1 MNMADQNLFV
11 GVDVGGTNVKLGIV
25 DTQGTVRF
33 QTSFPTRQELGPGH
47 MVEQTGLTLEAVL
60 RDHEAWKPH
69 LCGVGLG
76 TPGTMDIPRGLILE
90 PPNMPGWRHFP
101 IRDALAQRLNLP
113 VTYANDANAAAFGE
127 FWVGSGRD
135 VASMVFFTLGT
146 GVGGGI
152 IIDNHLV
159 VGANSLGGEVG
170 HLTIDCSSQARIC
183 SCGRPGHLEAYAS
196 ATALVARAR
205 DQLNANGSSLLAPLT
220 AETLTARAI
229 HQAAEQGDRLALHL
243 IDETADYLAR
253 GIGAIC
259 HLLDPH
265 AFMLGGAMT
274 FGRRENPIGLR
285 FLTRL
290 QERVRDCVFP
300 SIAENLIID
309 YATLGGDAGFV
320 GAAGLAYQAHQ
331 KT

>member
-1 MNMADQNLFV
+1 MAEQDLFV
-11 GVDVGGTNVKLGIV
+11 GVDVGGTNVKFGIV
-25 DTQGTVRF
+25 NDQGDILF
-33 QTSFPTRQELGPGH
+33 KSSFPTCQELGPGY
-47 MVEQTGLTLEAVL
+47 MVEQTGRALESVISEHKNWRPNL
-60 RDHEAWKPH
+60 R
-69 LCGVGLG
+69 GVGLG
-76 TPGTMDIPRGLILE
+76 TPGTMDIPLGMILE
-90 PPNMPGWRHFP
+90 PPNMPAWRHFP
-101 IRDALAQRLNLP
+101 IRDALSHRLSLP
-113 VTYANDANAAAFGE
+113 VLFANDANAAAYGE

-135 VASMVFFTLGT
+135 VASMVLFTLGT

-152 IIDNHLV
+152 IIDNQLV

-170 HLTIDCSSQARIC
+170 HLTIESSPQARIC

-205 DQLNANGSSLLAPLT
+205 EQLVAGNSSLLT
-220 AETLTARAI
+220 RVENDQLTARSI
-229 HQAAEQGDRLALHL
+229 HQAAEQGDPLAWNL
-243 IDETADYLAR
+243 IDETAEYLAR

-274 FGRRENPIGLR
+274 FGRHENPIGRR
-285 FLTRL
+285 FLSRL
-290 QERVRDCVFP
+290 YELVRAQVFP

-320 GAAGLAYQAHQ
+320 GAAGLACQAFQ
-331 KT
+331 RP